1 MAHFIYPQATSTTA
15 FLLDSVIVS
24 PTVDNAVPANNKGL
38 PVVNLAGE
46 GLGPLDVASGTSS
59 ALTLRVVVSDDSTI
73 SIEEDKDYGV
83 VGANTIR
90 TAAQIGNATGAADFG
105 SGADSAQTLRVTPS
119 TRSETATTPL
129 AVRLSDGAAFYDGA
143 TETTA
148 QAISG
153 QLPATLGQKPSASA
167 LAVVISGDQTAI
179 PASQSGTWNI
189 NNITGTVSLPTGAA
203 TESSLVAM
211 SGKLPA
217 TLGQKLSV
225 DSLSVTIA
233 SDQTDIDVA
242 QAGTWDITNITG
254 TVSLPTGAATESSL
268 VTMSGKLPLTLGQK
282 LSAQSMSVTIASD
295 QTSINVAQ
303 SGTWNL
309 NNITG
314 TISLPTGAATESTL
328 SALNNKIAN
337 NYGASSG
344 AVRVAAQ
351 IGNATNVADFD
362 EGAATAQT
370 LRVVLADESKA
381 QGGLAPV
388 AVITRSY
395 SSLNVTGTYQSLG
408 APLASTANMVAF
420 FETGGVP
427 LIIGWGSV
435 DKFIIPPG
443 GSESPLP
450 VTIPAATQLQIKTA
464 DGSTVSA
471 GNLYMTVLG

>member
-15 FLLDSVIVS
+15 FLLDGNVVS
-24 PTVDNAVPANNKGL
+24 PTVDSGVPASNKGM

-46 GLGPLDVASGTSS
+46 GLGPLDVASGASS

-119 TRSETATTPL
+119 TRSETSTTPL

-203 TESSLVAM
+203 TESSLV
-211 SGKLPA
+211 
-217 TLGQKLSV
+217 
-225 DSLSVTIA
+225 
-233 SDQTDIDVA
+233 
-242 QAGTWDITNITG
+242 
-254 TVSLPTGAATESSL
+254 
-268 VTMSGKLPLTLGQK
+268 TMSGKLPLTLGQK

-328 SALNNKIAN
+328 SSLNNKIAN

-362 EGAATAQT
+362 EGAAGSQT

-427 LIIGWGSV
+427 LIIGWGLV

-443 GSESPLP
+443 GAESPLP

-464 DGSTVSA
+464 DGSTVSS
-471 GNLYMTVLG
+471 GNLYMTILG

>member
-15 FLLDSVIVS
+15 FLLDGSVVS
-24 PTVDNAVPANNKGL
+24 PTIDSGVPASNKGM

-46 GLGPLDVASGTSS
+46 GLGPLDVASGASS

-105 SGADSAQTLRVTPS
+105 SGADSAQTLRITPS

-203 TESSLVAM
+203 TESSL
-211 SGKLPA
+211 
-217 TLGQKLSV
+217 T
-225 DSLSVTIA
+225 
-233 SDQTDIDVA
+233 
-242 QAGTWDITNITG
+242 
-254 TVSLPTGAATESSL
+254 
-268 VTMSGKLPLTLGQK
+268 TMSGKLPLTLGQK
-282 LSAQSMSVTIASD
+282 IAAESMSVTIASD
-295 QTSINVAQ
+295 QSDIDVAQ
-303 SGTWNL
+303 AGTWNL

-314 TISLPTGAATESTL
+314 TISLPTGASTEATL
-328 SALNNKIAN
+328 AQLDGKVAN
-337 NYGASSG
+337 NYGVATG
-344 AVRVAAQ
+344 AVRTAAQ
-351 IGNATNVADFD
+351 IGNAGGVADFD
-362 EGAATAQT
+362 EGAAGSQT

-381 QGGLAPV
+381 QGGLEPV
-388 AVITRSY
+388 AVITRTY
-395 SSLNVTGTYQSLG
+395 SSINVTGTYSSLG

-427 LIIGWGSV
+427 LVIGWGLV

-443 GSESPLP
+443 GAESPLP

-464 DGSTVSA
+464 DGSTVSS
-471 GNLYMTVLG
+471 GNFYMTVLG

>member
-15 FLLDSVIVS
+15 FLLDGNVVS
-24 PTVDNAVPANNKGL
+24 PTVDSGVPASNKGM

-46 GLGPLDVASGTSS
+46 GLGPLDVASGASS

-143 TETTA
+143 TEATA

-203 TESSLVAM
+203 TESSL
-211 SGKLPA
+211 
-217 TLGQKLSV
+217 T
-225 DSLSVTIA
+225 
-233 SDQTDIDVA
+233 
-242 QAGTWDITNITG
+242 
-254 TVSLPTGAATESSL
+254 
-268 VTMSGKLPLTLGQK
+268 TMSGKLPLTLGQK
-282 LSAQSMSVTIASD
+282 IAAESMSVTIASD
-295 QTSINVAQ
+295 QSDIDVAQ
-303 SGTWNL
+303 AGTWNL

-314 TISLPTGAATESTL
+314 TVSLPTGASTEATL
-328 SALNNKIAN
+328 AQLDGKVAN
-337 NYGASSG
+337 NYGVATG
-344 AVRVAAQ
+344 AVRTAAQ
-351 IGNATNVADFD
+351 IGNAGGVADFD
-362 EGAATAQT
+362 EGAASSQT
-370 LRVVLADESKA
+370 LRVVLANESKA
-381 QGGLAPV
+381 QGGLEPV

-395 SSLNVTGTYQSLG
+395 SSINVTGTYSSLG

-427 LIIGWGSV
+427 LVIGWGLV

-443 GSESPLP
+443 GAESPLP

-464 DGSTVSA
+464 DGSTVSS
-471 GNLYMTVLG
+471 GNFYMTVLG

>member
-15 FLLDSVIVS
+15 FLLDGSVVS
-24 PTVDNAVPANNKGL
+24 PTIDSGVPASNKGM

-46 GLGPLDVASGTSS
+46 GLGPLDVASGASS

-119 TRSETATTPL
+119 TRSETSTTPL

-203 TESSLVAM
+203 TESSLV
-211 SGKLPA
+211 
-217 TLGQKLSV
+217 
-225 DSLSVTIA
+225 
-233 SDQTDIDVA
+233 
-242 QAGTWDITNITG
+242 
-254 TVSLPTGAATESSL
+254 
-268 VTMSGKLPLTLGQK
+268 TMSGKLPLTLGQK

-328 SALNNKIAN
+328 SSLNNKIAN

-362 EGAATAQT
+362 EGAAGSQT

-427 LIIGWGSV
+427 LIIGWGLV

-443 GSESPLP
+443 GAESPLP

-464 DGSTVSA
+464 DGSTVSS
-471 GNLYMTVLG
+471 GNLYMTILG

>member
-1 MAHFIYPQATSTTA
+1 M
-15 FLLDSVIVS
+15 
-24 PTVDNAVPANNKGL
+24 

-46 GLGPLDVASGTSS
+46 GLGPLDVASGASS

-203 TESSLVAM
+203 TESSLV
-211 SGKLPA
+211 
-217 TLGQKLSV
+217 
-225 DSLSVTIA
+225 
-233 SDQTDIDVA
+233 
-242 QAGTWDITNITG
+242 
-254 TVSLPTGAATESSL
+254 
-268 VTMSGKLPLTLGQK
+268 TMSGKLPLTLGQK

-303 SGTWNL
+303 SGTWNV

-314 TISLPTGAATESTL
+314 TVSLPTGAATESTL

-370 LRVVLADESKA
+370 LRVVLANESKA

-388 AVITRSY
+388 AVITRAY
-395 SSLNVTGTYQSLG
+395 STFNVTGTYQSLG

-464 DGSTVSA
+464 DGSTVSS
-471 GNLYMTVLG
+471 GNLYMTILG

>member
-24 PTVDNAVPANNKGL
+24 PTVDSAVPANNKGM

-46 GLGPLDVASGTSS
+46 GLGPLDVASGASS

-153 QLPATLGQKPSASA
+153 QLPATLGQKAGANS
-167 LAVVISGDQTAI
+167 LAVVVASDQTAI

-189 NNITGTVSLPTGAA
+189 TNITGTVSLPTGAA

-211 SGKLPA
+211 SGKLPV

-254 TVSLPTGAATESSL
+254 T
-268 VTMSGKLPLTLGQK
+268 
-282 LSAQSMSVTIASD
+282 
-295 QTSINVAQ
+295 
-303 SGTWNL
+303 
-309 NNITG
+309 
-314 TISLPTGAATESTL
+314 ISLPTGAATESTL
-328 SALNNKIAN
+328 AQIDGKVAN
-337 NYGASSG
+337 NYGVATG
-344 AVRVAAQ
+344 AVRTAAQ
-351 IGNATNVADFD
+351 IGNAGGVADFD
-362 EGAATAQT
+362 EGAAGSQT

-395 SSLNVTGTYQSLG
+395 SSLNVTGTYSSLG

-464 DGSTVSA
+464 DGSTVSS
-471 GNLYMTVLG
+471 GNLYMTILG

>member
-15 FLLDSVIVS
+15 FLLDGSVVS
-24 PTVDNAVPANNKGL
+24 PTIDSGVPASNKGM

-46 GLGPLDVASGTSS
+46 GLGPLDVASGASS

-203 TESSLVAM
+203 TESSLV
-211 SGKLPA
+211 
-217 TLGQKLSV
+217 
-225 DSLSVTIA
+225 
-233 SDQTDIDVA
+233 
-242 QAGTWDITNITG
+242 
-254 TVSLPTGAATESSL
+254 
-268 VTMSGKLPLTLGQK
+268 TMSGKLPLTLGQK

-303 SGTWNL
+303 SGTWNV

-314 TISLPTGAATESTL
+314 TVSLPTGAATESTL

-370 LRVVLADESKA
+370 LRVVLANESKA

-388 AVITRSY
+388 AVITRPY
-395 SSLNVTGTYQSLG
+395 SSLNVTGTYTSLG
-408 APLASTANMVAF
+408 APLSATANMVAF

-427 LIIGWGSV
+427 LVIGWGLV

-450 VTIPAATQLQIKTA
+450 VTIPATTQLQIKTA
-464 DGSTVSA
+464 DGSTVST

>member
-15 FLLDSVIVS
+15 FLLDGSVVS
-24 PTVDNAVPANNKGL
+24 PTIDSGVPASNKGM

-46 GLGPLDVASGTSS
+46 GLGPLDVASGASS

-105 SGADSAQTLRVTPS
+105 SGADSAQTLRITPS

-203 TESSLVAM
+203 TESSL
-211 SGKLPA
+211 
-217 TLGQKLSV
+217 T
-225 DSLSVTIA
+225 
-233 SDQTDIDVA
+233 
-242 QAGTWDITNITG
+242 
-254 TVSLPTGAATESSL
+254 
-268 VTMSGKLPLTLGQK
+268 TMSGKLPLTLGQK
-282 LSAQSMSVTIASD
+282 IAAESMSVTIASD
-295 QTSINVAQ
+295 QSDIDVAQ
-303 SGTWNL
+303 AGTWNL

-314 TISLPTGAATESTL
+314 TISLPTGAATEATL
-328 SALNNKIAN
+328 AQLDGKVAN
-337 NYGASSG
+337 NYGLASG

-351 IGNATNVADFD
+351 IGNATSVADFD
-362 EGAATAQT
+362 EGAATGQT

-381 QGGLAPV
+381 QGGLEPV

-395 SSLNVTGTYQSLG
+395 SSINVTGTYSSLG
-408 APLASTANMVAF
+408 APLAATANMVAF

-427 LIIGWGSV
+427 LVIGWGLV

-443 GSESPLP
+443 GAESPLP

-464 DGSTVSA
+464 DGSTVSS
-471 GNLYMTVLG
+471 GNFYMTVLG

>member
-24 PTVDNAVPANNKGL
+24 PTVDSAVPANNKGM

-46 GLGPLDVASGTSS
+46 GLGPLDVASGASS

-153 QLPATLGQKPSASA
+153 QLPATLGQKAGANS
-167 LAVVISGDQTAI
+167 LAVVVASDQTAI

-189 NNITGTVSLPTGAA
+189 TNITGTVSLPTGAA

-211 SGKLPA
+211 SGKLPV

-254 TVSLPTGAATESSL
+254 TVSLPTGAATESTL
-268 VTMSGKLPLTLGQK
+268 AQIDGK
-282 LSAQSMSVTIASD
+282 V
-295 QTSINVAQ
+295 
-303 SGTWNL
+303 
-309 NNITG
+309 
-314 TISLPTGAATESTL
+314 
-328 SALNNKIAN
+328 AN
-337 NYGASSG
+337 NYGVATG
-344 AVRVAAQ
+344 AVRTAAQ
-351 IGNATNVADFD
+351 IGNAGGVADFD
-362 EGAATAQT
+362 EGAAGSQT

-388 AVITRSY
+388 AVITRAY
-395 SSLNVTGTYQSLG
+395 SSLNVTGTYSSLG

-464 DGSTVSA
+464 DGSTVST

>member
-24 PTVDNAVPANNKGL
+24 PTVDSAVPANNKGM

-46 GLGPLDVASGTSS
+46 GLGPLDVASGASS

-153 QLPATLGQKPSASA
+153 QLPATLGQKAGANS
-167 LAVVISGDQTAI
+167 LAVVVASDQTAI

-189 NNITGTVSLPTGAA
+189 TNITGTVSLPTGAA

-254 TVSLPTGAATESSL
+254 TVSLPTGAATESTL
-268 VTMSGKLPLTLGQK
+268 AQIDGK
-282 LSAQSMSVTIASD
+282 V
-295 QTSINVAQ
+295 
-303 SGTWNL
+303 
-309 NNITG
+309 
-314 TISLPTGAATESTL
+314 
-328 SALNNKIAN
+328 AN
-337 NYGASSG
+337 NYGVATG
-344 AVRVAAQ
+344 AVRTAAQ
-351 IGNATNVADFD
+351 IGNAGGVADFD
-362 EGAATAQT
+362 EGAAGSQT

-395 SSLNVTGTYQSLG
+395 SSLNVTGTYSSLG

-450 VTIPAATQLQIKTA
+450 VTIPSATQLQIKTA
-464 DGSTVSA
+464 DGSTVSS

>member
-15 FLLDSVIVS
+15 FLLDGSVVS
-24 PTVDNAVPANNKGL
+24 PTIDSGVPASNKGM

-46 GLGPLDVASGTSS
+46 GLGPLDVASGASS

-105 SGADSAQTLRVTPS
+105 SGADSAQTLRITPS

-203 TESSLVAM
+203 TESSL
-211 SGKLPA
+211 
-217 TLGQKLSV
+217 T
-225 DSLSVTIA
+225 
-233 SDQTDIDVA
+233 
-242 QAGTWDITNITG
+242 
-254 TVSLPTGAATESSL
+254 
-268 VTMSGKLPLTLGQK
+268 TMSGKLPLTLGQK
-282 LSAQSMSVTIASD
+282 IAAESMSVTIASD
-295 QTSINVAQ
+295 QSDIDVAQ
-303 SGTWNL
+303 AGTWNL

-314 TISLPTGAATESTL
+314 TISLPTGAATEATL
-328 SALNNKIAN
+328 AQLDGKVAN
-337 NYGASSG
+337 NYGVATG
-344 AVRVAAQ
+344 AVRTAAQ
-351 IGNATNVADFD
+351 IGNAGGVADFD
-362 EGAATAQT
+362 EGAAGSQT

-381 QGGLAPV
+381 QGGLEPV
-388 AVITRSY
+388 AVITRTY
-395 SSLNVTGTYQSLG
+395 SSISVTGTYSSLG

-427 LIIGWGSV
+427 LVIGWGLV

-443 GSESPLP
+443 GAESPLP

-464 DGSTVSA
+464 DGSTVSS
-471 GNLYMTVLG
+471 GNFYMTVLG

>member
-15 FLLDSVIVS
+15 FLLDGNVVS
-24 PTVDNAVPANNKGL
+24 PTIDSGVPASNKGM

-46 GLGPLDVASGTSS
+46 GLGPLDVASGASS

-143 TETTA
+143 TEATA

-203 TESSLVAM
+203 TESSL
-211 SGKLPA
+211 
-217 TLGQKLSV
+217 T
-225 DSLSVTIA
+225 
-233 SDQTDIDVA
+233 
-242 QAGTWDITNITG
+242 
-254 TVSLPTGAATESSL
+254 
-268 VTMSGKLPLTLGQK
+268 TMSGKLPLTLGQK
-282 LSAQSMSVTIASD
+282 IAAESMSVTIASD
-295 QTSINVAQ
+295 QSDIDVAQ
-303 SGTWNL
+303 AGTWNL

-314 TISLPTGAATESTL
+314 TISLPTGAATEATL
-328 SALNNKIAN
+328 AQLDGKVAN
-337 NYGASSG
+337 NYGVATG
-344 AVRVAAQ
+344 AVRTAAQ
-351 IGNATNVADFD
+351 IGNAGGVADFD
-362 EGAATAQT
+362 EGAAGSQT

-381 QGGLAPV
+381 QGGLEPV
-388 AVITRSY
+388 AVITRTY
-395 SSLNVTGTYQSLG
+395 SSINVTGTYSSLG

-427 LIIGWGSV
+427 LVIGWGLV

-443 GSESPLP
+443 GAESPLP

-464 DGSTVSA
+464 DGSTVSS
-471 GNLYMTVLG
+471 GNFYMTVLG

>member
-24 PTVDNAVPANNKGL
+24 PTVDSAVPANNKGM

-46 GLGPLDVASGTSS
+46 GLGPLDVASGASS
-59 ALTLRVVVSDDSTI
+59 ALTLRVVLSDDSTI

-153 QLPATLGQKPSASA
+153 QLPATLGQKAGANS
-167 LAVVISGDQTAI
+167 LAVVVASDQTAI

-189 NNITGTVSLPTGAA
+189 TNITGTVSLPTGAA

-211 SGKLPA
+211 SGKLPV

-254 TVSLPTGAATESSL
+254 TVSLPTGAATESTL
-268 VTMSGKLPLTLGQK
+268 AQIDGK
-282 LSAQSMSVTIASD
+282 V
-295 QTSINVAQ
+295 
-303 SGTWNL
+303 
-309 NNITG
+309 
-314 TISLPTGAATESTL
+314 
-328 SALNNKIAN
+328 AN
-337 NYGASSG
+337 NYGVATG
-344 AVRVAAQ
+344 AVRTAAQ
-351 IGNATNVADFD
+351 IGNAGGVADFD
-362 EGAATAQT
+362 EGAAGSQT

-395 SSLNVTGTYQSLG
+395 SSLNVTGTYSSLG

-443 GSESPLP
+443 GAESPLP

-464 DGSTVSA
+464 DGSTVSS

>member
-15 FLLDSVIVS
+15 FLLDGSVVS
-24 PTVDNAVPANNKGL
+24 PTIDSGVPASNKGM

-46 GLGPLDVASGTSS
+46 GLGPLDVASGASS

-203 TESSLVAM
+203 TESSLV
-211 SGKLPA
+211 
-217 TLGQKLSV
+217 
-225 DSLSVTIA
+225 
-233 SDQTDIDVA
+233 
-242 QAGTWDITNITG
+242 
-254 TVSLPTGAATESSL
+254 
-268 VTMSGKLPLTLGQK
+268 TMSGKLPLTLGQK

-328 SALNNKIAN
+328 SSLNNKIAN

-362 EGAATAQT
+362 EGAAGSQT

-427 LIIGWGSV
+427 LIIGWGLV

-443 GSESPLP
+443 GAESPLP

-464 DGSTVSA
+464 DGSTVSS
-471 GNLYMTVLG
+471 GNLYMTILG

>member
-15 FLLDSVIVS
+15 FLLDGSVVS
-24 PTVDNAVPANNKGL
+24 PTIDSGVPASNKGM

-46 GLGPLDVASGTSS
+46 GLGPLDVASGASS

-105 SGADSAQTLRVTPS
+105 SGADSAQTLRITPS

-203 TESSLVAM
+203 TESSL
-211 SGKLPA
+211 
-217 TLGQKLSV
+217 T
-225 DSLSVTIA
+225 
-233 SDQTDIDVA
+233 
-242 QAGTWDITNITG
+242 
-254 TVSLPTGAATESSL
+254 
-268 VTMSGKLPLTLGQK
+268 TMSGKLPLTLGQK
-282 LSAQSMSVTIASD
+282 IAAESMSVTIASD
-295 QTSINVAQ
+295 QSDIDVAQ
-303 SGTWNL
+303 AGTWNL

-314 TISLPTGAATESTL
+314 TISLPTGAATEATL
-328 SALNNKIAN
+328 AQLDGKVAN
-337 NYGASSG
+337 NYGVATG
-344 AVRVAAQ
+344 AVRTAAQ
-351 IGNATNVADFD
+351 IGNAGGVADFD
-362 EGAATAQT
+362 EGAAGSQT

-381 QGGLAPV
+381 QGGLEPV
-388 AVITRSY
+388 AVITRTY
-395 SSLNVTGTYQSLG
+395 SSINVTGTYSSLG

-427 LIIGWGSV
+427 LVIGWGLV

-443 GSESPLP
+443 GAESPLP

-464 DGSTVSA
+464 DGSTVSS
-471 GNLYMTVLG
+471 GNFYMTVLG

>member
-24 PTVDNAVPANNKGL
+24 PTVDSAVPANNKGM

-46 GLGPLDVASGTSS
+46 GLGPLDVASGASS

-153 QLPATLGQKPSASA
+153 QLPATLGQKAGANS
-167 LAVVISGDQTAI
+167 LAVVVASDQTAI

-189 NNITGTVSLPTGAA
+189 TNITGTVSLPTGAA

-254 TVSLPTGAATESSL
+254 TVSLPTGAATESTL
-268 VTMSGKLPLTLGQK
+268 AQIDGK
-282 LSAQSMSVTIASD
+282 V
-295 QTSINVAQ
+295 
-303 SGTWNL
+303 
-309 NNITG
+309 
-314 TISLPTGAATESTL
+314 
-328 SALNNKIAN
+328 AN
-337 NYGASSG
+337 NYGVATG
-344 AVRVAAQ
+344 AVRTAAQ
-351 IGNATNVADFD
+351 IGNAGGVADFD
-362 EGAATAQT
+362 EGAAGSQT

-395 SSLNVTGTYQSLG
+395 SSLNVTGTYSSLG

-443 GSESPLP
+443 GAESPLP
-450 VTIPAATQLQIKTA
+450 VTIPSATQLQIKTA
-464 DGSTVSA
+464 DGSTVSS
-471 GNLYMTVLG
+471 GNLYMTILG